1 MNQSFRPSNPQMRL
15 SDNERADAMSAL
27 GRALA
32 EGRLSMVEYDDR
44 ITGVVEAE
52 TRGDLVPLFKD
63 IPQTPAAGNS
73 AEVATYSANEIE
85 ETHKRGQKTRAG
97 VMGLSTVA
105 SLALTILAGSAGF
118 GGLSAV
124 ALLIIPTVFILL
136 YVMKVGP
143 KSWYVPSPRQLE
155 RQRFR
160 EIQSA
165 KALESA
171 QRKAERKEQLE
182 MITGDA
188 MGIAQRAL
196 NRLSDPGKKD
206 PDKDTDKDTDKK

>member
-1 MNQSFRPSNPQMRL
+1 MSRPFRPSNPNMRL

-44 ITGVVEAE
+44 LTEVMKAD

-73 AEVATYSANEIE
+73 TEVAMYSANEVA

-97 VMGLSTVA
+97 VMGLSTVGSFA
-105 SLALTILAGSAGF
+105 AMFIGLAAGLGGVSAI
-118 GGLSAV
+118 

-143 KSWYVPSPRQLE
+143 DSWYVPSPRQLE

-165 KALESA
+165 QALETA
-171 QRKAERKEQLE
+171 QRKAERKEQIE
-182 MITGDA
+182 QITGDA

-196 NRLSDPGKKD
+196 DKFKD
-206 PDKDTDKDTDKK
+206 SGTDKSK